1 MTAMPAD
8 TAVGQPAHGL
18 AGVARRLLILTSLP
32 ALRDA
37 SGQWLLPAKFVSGVQ
52 AYVRRWPGPVTVA
65 LQPGG
70 EPTGDLDNRY
80 WAPSALP
87 FELCA
92 VDYPTLATQGDP
104 LLDGAVVLALM
115 NHRLYGLAAQ
125 CRARGA
131 VLVLNAELALTTQLQ
146 IARTSHAL
154 GWKRWKSMV
163 WLLMNH
169 RRALREI
176 RAAHG
181 LQCNGTPAYDTL
193 GRHSPSP
200 LRYFDNRT
208 TRDRC
213 ATPADLDAR
222 LDALQRRGHPR
233 LFFSGRL
240 HPIKGVEAL
249 VPLALSLRR
258 HGVRFELWIA
268 GDGPLRQ
275 TLQARIEAE
284 GLQTQVRLLGTLD
297 FERDIQPLLRT
308 EIDLFVCPHVQ
319 GDPSCTYLET
329 LCAGVPIVGYPNEAW
344 RGLHRLVQAGR
355 VCGAANPESLAEGVM
370 AMAREPVTLR
380 AHAHRALAFAMQHT
394 FEAEFDRR
402 IDHLRQL
409 CGLSE
414 PAA

>member
-1 MTAMPAD
+1 MTETPAK
-8 TAVGQPAHGL
+8 PA
-18 AGVARRLLILTSLP
+18 AGPPAPGSAGAARRLLILTSLP
-32 ALRDA
+32 ALRDG

-52 AYVRRWPGPVTVA
+52 AYVQRWPGPVTVA

-70 EPTGDLDNRY
+70 TPTGDLDNRY

-87 FELCA
+87 FALGT
-92 VDYPTLATQGDP
+92 VDYPTLARQGDP

-146 IARTSHAL
+146 IARTTHAF
-154 GWKRWKSMV
+154 GWKRWKSMA
-163 WLLMNH
+163 WLLLNH

-193 GRHSPSP
+193 GRHSPAP

-213 ATPADLDAR
+213 STPADLDAR
-222 LDALQRRGHPR
+222 FAALQGREHLR

-240 HPIKGVEAL
+240 HPIKGVDAL

-258 HGVRFELWIA
+258 RGVRFELWIA

-297 FERDIQPLLRT
+297 FEREIQPLLRT

-344 RGLHRLVQAGR
+344 QGLHRLVQAGH
-355 VCGAANPESLAEGVM
+355 VCRAADPEALADGVM
-370 AMAREPVTLR
+370 AVAREPAALR
-380 AHAHRALAFAMQHT
+380 AHADRALAFATQHT

-402 IDHLRQL
+402 IDHLRRL
-409 CGLSE
+409 GGLAE